1 MPSFGD
7 SRGYFN
13 ELYNDTKYDE
23 SLVQK
28 WRQVSFSKSARNVMR
43 GLHCSPYGKFITCTR
58 GKFYDVIADFREDS
72 PTFGR
77 WCGVMLTEENQKQV
91 YVPARCGHGF
101 YTFEDDTCALYLQV
115 RAARARAARRP
126 HPSQRGPPRAQ
137 EGTFDPANE
146 ADTHPDDPFINVQW
160 PVRRSPRVRTM
171 RRFPRAAHPRTSTAP
186 PADDPKWRHF
196 TGSRGRGADQ
206 VGQGSRR
213 ADARRTSATPARRDA
228 ARPRPGHRRIGA
240 GL

>member
-1 MPSFGD
+1 MPRFGD

-13 ELYNDTKYDE
+13 ELYNDTKYDK

-126 HPSQRGPPRAQ
+126 RPRQRRPPRAQ

-171 RRFPRAAHPRTSTAP
+171 R
-186 PADDPKWRHF
+186 
-196 TGSRGRGADQ
+196 
-206 VGQGSRR
+206 
-213 ADARRTSATPARRDA
+213 
-228 ARPRPGHRRIGA
+228 
-240 GL
+240 